1 MINQKQSKIRK
12 VLVGGLL
19 VSLTVANVLL
29 VKDNQRLSHQVDELK
44 TELKAQK
51 AKKSVK
57 DDFVIEKT
65 GYKEWSIYLKD
76 DSQRLVPQQGKG
88 ARGVELFGYDK

>member
-1 MINQKQSKIRK
+1 MTKKQNKIRK
-12 VLVGGLL
+12 VLVSGLL

-29 VKDNQRLSHQVDELK
+29 VKDNQRLNRKVDELK

-51 AKKSVK
+51 VKKSVK
-57 DDFVIEKT
+57 DVFIIEKT

-88 ARGVELFGYDK
+88 ARGVELFGYDAK

>member
-1 MINQKQSKIRK
+1 MTNKKQSKVRT

-29 VKDNQRLSHQVDELK
+29 VKDNQRLNRQVDKLQ

-57 DDFVIEKT
+57 DDFVIHKT
-65 GYKEWSIYLKD
+65 GNREWEIYLKD
-76 DSQRLVPQQGKG
+76 DSQRLVPQQGEN
-88 ARGVELFGYDK
+88 ARGVELFGYDR

>member
-1 MINQKQSKIRK
+1 MTNQKQSKVRT
-12 VLVGGLL
+12 VLVSGLL

-44 TELKAQK
+44 TELN
-51 AKKSVK
+51 KKSVK
-57 DDFVIEKT
+57 DDFIIEKT

>member
-1 MINQKQSKIRK
+1 MTNQKQNKVRK
-12 VLVGGLL
+12 VLIGGLL
-19 VSLTVANVLL
+19 VSLTVANMLL
-29 VKDNQRLSHQVDELK
+29 VKDNQRLSHRVDELK

-65 GYKEWSIYLKD
+65 GDREWSIYLKD
-76 DSQRLVPQQGKG
+76 DSQRLVPQQGEG

>member
-1 MINQKQSKIRK
+1 MTNQKQSKVRT
-12 VLVGGLL
+12 VLVSGLL